1 MNSNTKA
8 LRRVATASVIGAI
21 IEWYDFFLYGV
32 VASLVLNKLYFPTSD
47 PATAT
52 MLAYAT
58 FAVGFVARPLGGI
71 IFGHFGDKVGRKS
84 VLVITLMIMGLSTV
98 AIGLVPTY
106 AQIGYW
112 APALL
117 LFLRVL
123 QGIGLGGEWGGG
135 NPHGLRMC
143 SRTEARVLR
152 QPAADW
158 SVYWRAAVRR
168 DHWRALPGSD

>member
-1 MNSNTKA
+1 
-8 LRRVATASVIGAI
+8 
-21 IEWYDFFLYGV
+21 
-32 VASLVLNKLYFPTSD
+32 
-47 PATAT
+47 

-112 APALL
+112 APGTA
-117 LFLRVL
+117 V
-123 QGIGLGGEWGGG
+123 
-135 NPHGLRMC
+135 PAC
-143 SRTEARVLR
+143 SRGL
-152 QPAADW
+152 DW
-158 SVYWRAAVRR
+158 AGSGAV
-168 DHWRALPGSD
+168 PC